1 MNKVLGI
8 AALVIIIAF
17 GLTVRWYGNAR
28 YDAGELSC
36 KADAATAAITA
47 GSESAKQL
55 DKVTNETARMSDT
68 DVDADLVRLG
78 IMRPSHAR

>member
-8 AALVIIIAF
+8 AALIIIIAF

-36 KADAATAAITA
+36 KADQATAAVLA
-47 GSESAKQL
+47 GAESAANL
-55 DKVTNETARMSDT
+55 DKVMNETARMSDA
-68 DVDADLVRLG
+68 DVDDDLRKLG
-78 IMRPSHAR
+78 IMRQPAAR